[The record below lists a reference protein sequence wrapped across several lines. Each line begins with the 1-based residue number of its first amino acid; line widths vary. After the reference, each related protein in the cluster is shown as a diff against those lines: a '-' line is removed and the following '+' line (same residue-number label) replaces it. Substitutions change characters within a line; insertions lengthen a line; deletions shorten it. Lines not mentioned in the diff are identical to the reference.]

1 MRLARTGA
9 LLCLGVLGYEE
20 PRPAERPA
28 GLTSPSAN
36 PLPAS
41 RQNTDGPGPQGT
53 GAVLC
58 PGAPSSGSRPSVF
71 GDKEDGEQGIWSGS
85 LPLTVATPVVVVPSK
100 DRLPQHTPLGSRP
113 FCVYDALR
121 AVLSHA
127 NTRSAIVLYQ

>member
-85 LPLTVATPVVVVPSK
+85 LPLTVATPRSGRAVEGPTA
-100 DRLPQHTPLGSRP
+100 PTHTPGQP
-113 FCVYDALR
+113 AL
-121 AVLSHA
+121 LC
-127 NTRSAIVLYQ
+127 L